1 MVRAVR
7 HAPSLLMHEMAPA
20 GDSTSSPNDGFA
32 VPRQLPTT
40 VRVVAGEMAAC
51 RLRGELG
58 DEQEEFTDLC
68 NKHLCRILHSSYPKR
83 VFPPHFSFL
92 DQ

>member
-58 DEQEEFTDLC
+58 DE
-68 NKHLCRILHSSYPKR
+68 
-83 VFPPHFSFL
+83 
-92 DQ
+92 